1 MYKGLDGLTYIF
13 SKDSQASESESK
25 DVNGATNI
33 QLHIFDFTKSLMNIA
48 GDMRLVKNLRKAVEE
63 RF

>member
-33 QLHIFDFTKSLMNIA
+33 
-48 GDMRLVKNLRKAVEE
+48 
-63 RF
+63 